1 MTTTISKGSR
11 GDTVALLQ
19 RKLNLIPDG
28 IFGPITDEAVRDF
41 QKSHGLAV
49 DGIVGPFCNMILA

>member
-1 MTTTISKGSR
+1 MTTISKGSR

-28 IFGPITDEAVRDF
+28 IFGPITDWKIQSGVTPCA
-41 QKSHGLAV
+41 KS
-49 DGIVGPFCNMILA
+49 